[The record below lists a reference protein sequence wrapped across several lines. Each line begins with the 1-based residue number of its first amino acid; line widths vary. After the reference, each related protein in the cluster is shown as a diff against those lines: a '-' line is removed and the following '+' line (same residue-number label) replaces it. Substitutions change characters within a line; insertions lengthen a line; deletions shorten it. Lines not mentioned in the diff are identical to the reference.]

1 MRVLTRLLR
10 QAQRRLPQVRLR
22 DHRRA
27 AKRRMLEVGSQRGA
41 QRRAATYRRLLRV
54 LKRTI
59 GYVEA
64 ALPLVACEA
73 APWAETW
80 CSEVRSYLELLQR
93 VVDQTKRRV
102 FAGETV
108 PASEKV
114 VSLFEPHTDIIRKGG
129 RATHYGHKIN
139 LTTGRSSLVLD
150 VVVETGNPADSE
162 RCLPMLERHVET
174 YGEPPQRVAFDGGY
188 ASRANLADAKE
199 LGVEHVVFHKKCGLE
214 TTDMTP
220 SAWIY
225 GQLKRFRAGVEAGIS
240 YLKRCFGLDRC
251 HWRGWEHFQAYV
263 HSACSPTTCCGW
275 FAYCQPDARHQA
287 QLLSSDRF
295 SGAFDGSLC
304 LGRLGRRAVFV
315 SADETTSHA
324 RPNHVR
330 LRSIRGPYT
339 PCTRPT
345 ASPAGSLLSNSGL
358 LDRNYLT
365 GRWVPHCT
373 IAEGLTPADICIT
386 LELARNSRA
395 CREVS
400 IHEIGLVQ
408 LGPHRVIA
416 VYPVGQPPD
425 ARVGPVSSET
435 LLLSGISS
443 RSTHGAWSR

>member
-1 MRVLTRLLR
+1 
-10 QAQRRLPQVRLR
+10 
-22 DHRRA
+22 
-27 AKRRMLEVGSQRGA
+27 MLEVGSQRGV

-54 LKRTI
+54 VKRTI

-80 CSEVRSYLELLQR
+80 CSEVRWYLELLQR

-108 PASEKV
+108 AGEPRSV

-139 LTTGRSSLVLD
+139 LATGRSSLVLD

-199 LGVEHVVFHKKCGLE
+199 LGVEHVAVPARNVGLE

-240 YLKRCFGLDRC
+240 YLKR
-251 HWRGWEHFQAYV
+251 
-263 HSACSPTTCCGW
+263 
-275 FAYCQPDARHQA
+275 
-287 QLLSSDRF
+287 
-295 SGAFDGSLC
+295 
-304 LGRLGRRAVFV
+304 
-315 SADETTSHA
+315 
-324 RPNHVR
+324 
-330 LRSIRGPYT
+330 
-339 PCTRPT
+339 
-345 ASPAGSLLSNSGL
+345 
-358 LDRNYLT
+358 
-365 GRWVPHCT
+365 
-373 IAEGLTPADICIT
+373 
-386 LELARNSRA
+386 
-395 CREVS
+395 
-400 IHEIGLVQ
+400 
-408 LGPHRVIA
+408 
-416 VYPVGQPPD
+416 
-425 ARVGPVSSET
+425 
-435 LLLSGISS
+435 
-443 RSTHGAWSR
+443 